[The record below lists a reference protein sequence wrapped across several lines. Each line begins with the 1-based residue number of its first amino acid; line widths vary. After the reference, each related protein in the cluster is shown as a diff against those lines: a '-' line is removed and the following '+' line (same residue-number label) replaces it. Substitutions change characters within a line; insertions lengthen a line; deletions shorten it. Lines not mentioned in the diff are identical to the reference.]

1 MEEKRR
7 ERETHPLH
15 KRRSGHSGLPC
26 DNLLIRVRLG
36 NLILNVAKL
45 CSLILKKKEAA
56 TINIG
61 GLKVLR
67 GQIQR

>member
-26 DNLLIRVRLG
+26 DNLLIRLRLG
-36 NLILNVAKL
+36 NLILNVVKL
-45 CSLILKKKEAA
+45 CSFNKTEAA
-56 TINIG
+56 RINIG
-61 GLKVLR
+61 GLKALR
-67 GQIQR
+67 GQIHR